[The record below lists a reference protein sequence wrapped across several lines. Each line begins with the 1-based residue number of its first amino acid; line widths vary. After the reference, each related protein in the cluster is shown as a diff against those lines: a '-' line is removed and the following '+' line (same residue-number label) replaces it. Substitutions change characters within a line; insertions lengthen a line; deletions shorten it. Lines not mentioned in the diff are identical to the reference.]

1 VNIATSPRQH
11 FKIGTR
17 KFSYY
22 FYAGIKRV
30 VSALKRNYD
39 KDVRNVLYYPVVEDK
54 ETLADLVNRAVWY
67 FPASVF
73 SNVRVRI
80 PVNINRA
87 NVDYSFLVPPGAQKN
102 YIPKFKNI
110 ELIGQ
115 REIKLAEA
123 DAIMIWRTKGLFDP
137 RVLPYFDRT
146 SVVDPTYYSTIES
159 RTYQGAYDRT
169 IARVEHDNFNQLSKK
184 NYEEL
189 LKQVAG
195 YSKGYVFG
203 TGPSLDRAFEFNYSN
218 SFCVVCNSMVKNKAL
233 LNYIK
238 PQLLVF
244 SDPVFHFSPCRY
256 AAEFRQMMLETVDR
270 FQCYIMLPEQSVP
283 LLLAHYPNLK
293 SKIIGMPK
301 KNGKVYNFP
310 TADNFF
316 VRGSRN
322 VLTMFMLPVV
332 SSVAGEIYIIGADGR
347 QTDEKYFWQHSASSQ
362 FNDLMQTAVDTHP
375 SFFRDR
381 VYTEYYEEHCEFL
394 EGLVNYGESLGKR
407 YYALTPSY
415 IPVLA
420 QRQTNGGKLCE
431 A

>member
-1 VNIATSPRQH
+1 MNIATSPRQH
-11 FKIGTR
+11 IKIGIR
-17 KFSYY
+17 KISYF
-22 FYAGIKRV
+22 FYAGIKRI
-30 VSALKRNYD
+30 VSTLKRNND
-39 KDVRNVLYYPVVEDK
+39 KDVHNVLYYPVVRDK
-54 ETLADLVNRAVWY
+54 ETLADLVNRVIWY
-67 FPASVF
+67 FPADAL

-80 PVNINRA
+80 PVNINLA
-87 NVDYSFLVPPGAQKN
+87 NIDYSFLVPPESQQN
-102 YIPKFKNI
+102 YISKFKNI
-110 ELIGQ
+110 EFIRQ
-115 REIKLAEA
+115 REIKPSEA
-123 DAIMIWRTKGLFDP
+123 DIIMVWNNKGLFNP
-137 RVLPYFDRT
+137 RVWPYFDRT
-146 SVVDPTYYSTIES
+146 AIVDPTYYSTIES
-159 RTYQGAYDRT
+159 RTYQEAYDQT
-169 IARVEHDNFNQLSKK
+169 IARVDHDSFNQLSKK
-184 NYEEL
+184 NYQEL
-189 LKQVAG
+189 LNLVAG

-256 AAEFRQMMLETVDR
+256 AAEFRQMMLEAVDQ
-270 FQCYIMLPEQSVP
+270 FQCYIMLPEQSVL

-316 VRGSRN
+316 VRGSKN

-332 SSVAGEIYIIGADGR
+332 SSVVGEIYIIGADGR
-347 QTDEKYFWQHSASSQ
+347 QPDEKYFWRHSVPSQ

-381 VYTEYYEEHCEFL
+381 VYTEYYKEHCKFL
-394 EGLVNYGESLGKR
+394 EGLVNYGESLGKS
-407 YYALTPSY
+407 YYSLTPSY

-420 QRQTNGGKLCE
+420 QRQTKGGKLCE